1 MAAYLQEFGQMARPA
16 LAQAAQT
23 YGPAVVEGVKK
34 GVKEGIISLRNPQKA
49 SKYYSINSVEDLA
62 KAPGNISAMI
72 DENLSAAAARSTSQT
87 PFLNTFAGPGAG
99 DKLHQWYYGNGKPT
113 SPQTRKAVLASTA
126 LSPSAATQARWQE
139 LSAQKPVRYGENV
152 PPELRPR
159 PTFKPARSGPEL
171 QGGKRKTQKK
181 RKTRQQR
188 GPRRL
193 RK

>member
-1 MAAYLQEFGQMARPA
+1 MAAYLQEFGKMARPA

-23 YGPAVVEGVKK
+23 YGPAVAEGVKK

-72 DENLSAAAARSTSQT
+72 DENLSAAAARTTSQT

-113 SPQTRKAVLASTA
+113 SPQTRKSVLASTA

-139 LSAQKPVRYGENV
+139 LSSQKMVRYGENL

-159 PTFKPARSGPEL
+159 QTFKQASGPEL
-171 QGGKRKTQKK
+171 QGGKRRPGRTK
-181 RKTRQQR
+181 RASKKTRR
-188 GPRRL
+188 TRR
-193 RK
+193 R